1 MLKKKFNLLIYIV
14 AIVFILFFTLNG
26 FKLYSIKER
35 DIENNNKVILEEENF
50 NDYSLKLN
58 KDINYNKLYVYKVKN
73 DEFYVF
79 IYSKSF
85 IFDRYNLD
93 DKFSIRDNTINV
105 LISNFRYN
113 NTVKID
119 LDKEP
124 VKVDIKPN
132 KNYEIRNTFIK
143 FFVIFILIFY
153 LGYRK
158 DKRKNLSTNL

>member
-93 DKFSIRDNTINV
+93 DKFSIRENSINA

-124 VKVDIKPN
+124 VKVDIKSN
-132 KNYEIRNTFIK
+132 KNYETRNTFIK

>member
-1 MLKKKFNLLIYIV
+1 MLKKKFNLVVYIV

-50 NDYSLKLN
+50 NDYSLKLS
-58 KDINYNKLYVYKVKN
+58 KDINYNKLYVYKLKN
-73 DEFYVF
+73 NEYYVF
-79 IYSKSF
+79 IYSKSIF
-85 IFDRYNLD
+85 FDRYNLD
-93 DKFSIRDNTINV
+93 DKFSIRENSINA

-124 VKVDIKPN
+124 LKVDVKSN
-132 KNYEIRNTFIK
+132 KNFETRNIFIK
-143 FFVIFILIFY
+143 FFVIFVLIFY

-158 DKRKNLSTNL
+158 DNRKNLKH

>member
-14 AIVFILFFTLNG
+14 AILFILFFTLNG

-50 NDYSLKLN
+50 NDYSLKLS
-58 KDINYNKLYVYKVKN
+58 KDINYNRLYVYKLKN
-73 DEFYVF
+73 NEYYVF

-85 IFDRYNLD
+85 IFDSYNLD
-93 DKFSIRDNTINV
+93 DKFSSRENSINV

-124 VKVDIKPN
+124 VKVDVKSN
-132 KNYEIRNTFIK
+132 KNYDTRNTLIK
-143 FFVIFILIFY
+143 YFVIFILIAF
-153 LGYRK
+153 LGY
-158 DKRKNLSTNL
+158 KREKRENSK

>member
-50 NDYSLKLN
+50 NDYSLKLS
-58 KDINYNKLYVYKVKN
+58 KDINYNRLYVYKLKN
-73 DEFYVF
+73 NEYYVF

-85 IFDRYNLD
+85 IFDSYNLD
-93 DKFSIRDNTINV
+93 DKFSMRENS
-105 LISNFRYN
+105 L
-113 NTVKID
+113 NTVAKNFKYKNNIKID
-119 LDKEP
+119 LEKEP
-124 VKVDIKPN
+124 LKVDVKSN
-132 KNYEIRNTFIK
+132 KNFETRNIFIK
-143 FFVIFILIFY
+143 FFVIFVLIFY

-158 DKRKNLSTNL
+158 DKRKNLKH

>member
-35 DIENNNKVILEEENF
+35 DIENNNKVILDEENF

-93 DKFSIRDNTINV
+93 DKFSTRENYINA

-124 VKVDIKPN
+124 VKVDVKSN
-132 KNYEIRNTFIK
+132 KNYDTRNNLIK
-143 FFVIFILIFY
+143 YFVIFILIFY

-158 DKRKNLSTNL
+158 DKRKNLSTN

>member
-26 FKLYSIKER
+26 FKFYTLKGK
-35 DIENNNKVILEEENF
+35 DIENNNKVILDEENF

-93 DKFSIRDNTINV
+93 DKFSIRENSINV

-124 VKVDIKPN
+124 VKVDIKSN
-132 KNYEIRNTFIK
+132 KNYETRNTFIK

-153 LGYRK
+153 LGYKK

>member
-1 MLKKKFNLLIYIV
+1 MLKKKFNLVVYIV

-50 NDYSLKLN
+50 NDYSLKLS
-58 KDINYNKLYVYKVKN
+58 KDINYNKLYVYKLKN
-73 DEFYVF
+73 NEYYVF
-79 IYSKSF
+79 IYSKSIF
-85 IFDRYNLD
+85 FDRYNLD
-93 DKFSIRDNTINV
+93 DKFSIRENSINV

-124 VKVDIKPN
+124 VKVDVKSN
-132 KNYEIRNTFIK
+132 KNYETRNTFIK

>member
-14 AIVFILFFTLNG
+14 SIVFILFFTLNG

-50 NDYSLKLN
+50 NDYSLKLS

-85 IFDRYNLD
+85 IFDMYNLD
-93 DKFSIRDNTINV
+93 DKFSIRENSINA

-124 VKVDIKPN
+124 VKVDIKSN

>member
-35 DIENNNKVILEEENF
+35 DIENNNKVILDEENF

-124 VKVDIKPN
+124 VKVDIKSN
-132 KNYEIRNTFIK
+132 KNYETRNTFIK

>member
-26 FKLYSIKER
+26 FKLYPIKGK

-93 DKFSIRDNTINV
+93 DKFSIRENSINA

-124 VKVDIKPN
+124 VKVDVKSN
-132 KNYEIRNTFIK
+132 KNYDTRNNLIK
-143 FFVIFILIFY
+143 YFVIFILIFY

>member
-1 MLKKKFNLLIYIV
+1 MLKKKFNLVVYIV

-50 NDYSLKLN
+50 NDYSLKLS
-58 KDINYNKLYVYKVKN
+58 KDINYNKLYVYKLKN
-73 DEFYVF
+73 NEYYVF
-79 IYSKSF
+79 IYSKSIF
-85 IFDRYNLD
+85 FDRYNLD
-93 DKFSIRDNTINV
+93 DKFSIRENSINA

-124 VKVDIKPN
+124 LKVDVKSN
-132 KNYEIRNTFIK
+132 KNFETRNIFIK
-143 FFVIFILIFY
+143 FFVIFVLIFY

-158 DKRKNLSTNL
+158 DKRKNLKH

>member
-85 IFDRYNLD
+85 IFDKYNLD
-93 DKFSIRDNTINV
+93 DKFSIRENSINV

-124 VKVDIKPN
+124 VKVDIKSN
-132 KNYEIRNTFIK
+132 KNYETRNTFIK

>member
-1 MLKKKFNLLIYIV
+1 MLKKKFNLLIYIA

-50 NDYSLKLN
+50 NDYSLNLS
-58 KDINYNKLYVYKVKN
+58 KDINYNKLYVYKLKN
-73 DEFYVF
+73 NEYYVF

-85 IFDRYNLD
+85 IFDSYNLD
-93 DKFSIRDNTINV
+93 DKFSMRENS
-105 LISNFRYN
+105 L
-113 NTVKID
+113 NTVAKNFKYKNNIKID
-119 LDKEP
+119 LEKEP
-124 VKVDIKPN
+124 VKVDIKSN
-132 KNYEIRNTFIK
+132 KNYETRNTFIK

-153 LGYRK
+153 LGYKK

>member
-50 NDYSLKLN
+50 YDYSLKLN

-93 DKFSIRDNTINV
+93 DKFSTRENYINA

-124 VKVDIKPN
+124 VKVDVKSN
-132 KNYEIRNTFIK
+132 KNYDTRNNLIK
-143 FFVIFILIFY
+143 YFVIFILIFY

>member
-50 NDYSLKLN
+50 YDYSLKLN

-93 DKFSIRDNTINV
+93 DKFSIRENSINV

-124 VKVDIKPN
+124 VKVDIKSN

>member
-50 NDYSLKLN
+50 NDYSLKLS

-93 DKFSIRDNTINV
+93 DKFSIRENSINA

-124 VKVDIKPN
+124 VKVDIKSN
-132 KNYEIRNTFIK
+132 KNYETRNTFIK

-153 LGYRK
+153 LGYKK

>member
-1 MLKKKFNLLIYIV
+1 MLKKKFNLLVYIV

-50 NDYSLKLN
+50 NDYSLKLS

-79 IYSKSF
+79 VYSKSF

-93 DKFSIRDNTINV
+93 DKFSIRENS
-105 LISNFRYN
+105 L
-113 NTVKID
+113 NTVAKNFKYKNNIKID

-124 VKVDIKPN
+124 LKVDVKSN
-132 KNYEIRNTFIK
+132 KNFETRNIFIK
-143 FFVIFILIFY
+143 FFVIFVLIFY
-153 LGYRK
+153 LVYRK
-158 DKRKNLSTNL
+158 DKRKNLKH

>member
-1 MLKKKFNLLIYIV
+1 MLKKKFNLVVYIV

-50 NDYSLKLN
+50 NDYSLKLS
-58 KDINYNKLYVYKVKN
+58 KDINYNKLYVYKLKN
-73 DEFYVF
+73 NEYYVF

-85 IFDRYNLD
+85 IFDSYNLD
-93 DKFSIRDNTINV
+93 DKFSIRENS
-105 LISNFRYN
+105 L
-113 NTVKID
+113 NTVAKNFKYKNNIKID

-124 VKVDIKPN
+124 LKVDVKSN
-132 KNYEIRNTFIK
+132 KNFETRNIFIK
-143 FFVIFILIFY
+143 FFVIFVLIFY

-158 DKRKNLSTNL
+158 DKRKNLKH

>member
-93 DKFSIRDNTINV
+93 DKFSIRENS
-105 LISNFRYN
+105 L
-113 NTVKID
+113 NTVAKNFKYKNNIKID

-124 VKVDIKPN
+124 VKVDIKSN

>member
-93 DKFSIRDNTINV
+93 DKFSTRENYINA

-124 VKVDIKPN
+124 VKVDVKSN
-132 KNYEIRNTFIK
+132 KNYDTRNNLIK
-143 FFVIFILIFY
+143 YFVIFILIFY

-158 DKRKNLSTNL
+158 DKRKNLSTN

>member
-14 AIVFILFFTLNG
+14 AIVFILFFTFNG

-93 DKFSIRDNTINV
+93 DKFSIRENSINA

-124 VKVDIKPN
+124 VKVDIKSN
-132 KNYEIRNTFIK
+132 KNYETRNTFIK

-153 LGYRK
+153 LGYKK

>member
-50 NDYSLKLN
+50 NDYSLKLS

-73 DEFYVF
+73 NEYYVF

-85 IFDRYNLD
+85 IFDSYNLD
-93 DKFSIRDNTINV
+93 DKFSTRENS
-105 LISNFRYN
+105 L
-113 NTVKID
+113 NTVAKNFKYKNNIKID
-119 LDKEP
+119 LEKEP
-124 VKVDIKPN
+124 VKVDIKSN
-132 KNYEIRNTFIK
+132 KNYDTRNTLIK
-143 FFVIFILIFY
+143 YSVIFILIAF
-153 LGYRK
+153 LGY
-158 DKRKNLSTNL
+158 KREKRENSK

>member
-35 DIENNNKVILEEENF
+35 DIENNNKVILEEANF
-50 NDYSLKLN
+50 NDYSLKLS
-58 KDINYNKLYVYKVKN
+58 KDINYNKLYAYKVKN

-93 DKFSIRDNTINV
+93 DKFSIRENSINA

-124 VKVDIKPN
+124 VKVDIKSN
-132 KNYEIRNTFIK
+132 KNYETRNTFIK

>member
-124 VKVDIKPN
+124 VKVDIKSN
-132 KNYEIRNTFIK
+132 KNYETRNTFIK

>member
-14 AIVFILFFTLNG
+14 AIVFILFFTFNG

-93 DKFSIRDNTINV
+93 DKFSIRENSINA

-124 VKVDIKPN
+124 VKVDIKSN
-132 KNYEIRNTFIK
+132 KNYETRNTFIK

>member
-1 MLKKKFNLLIYIV
+1 MKKKIYLGVYLI
-14 AIVFILFFTLNG
+14 AIAFILFFTLNG
-26 FKLYSIKER
+26 FKFYNLKEK
-35 DIENNNKVILEEENF
+35 DIENNNKLILEEENF
-50 NDYSLKLN
+50 NDYSLKLS

-79 IYSKSF
+79 VYSKSF

-93 DKFSIRDNTINV
+93 DKFSIRENSINA

-124 VKVDIKPN
+124 LKVDVKSN
-132 KNYEIRNTFIK
+132 KNFETRNIFIK
-143 FFVIFILIFY
+143 FFVIFVLIFY

-158 DKRKNLSTNL
+158 DKRKNLKH

>member
-93 DKFSIRDNTINV
+93 DKFSIRENSINV

-124 VKVDIKPN
+124 VKVDIKSN
-132 KNYEIRNTFIK
+132 KNYETRNTLIK

>member
-58 KDINYNKLYVYKVKN
+58 KDINYNKLYVYKLKN
-73 DEFYVF
+73 NEYYVF

-93 DKFSIRDNTINV
+93 DKFSIRENSINA

-124 VKVDIKPN
+124 VKVDVKSN
-132 KNYEIRNTFIK
+132 KNYDTRNNLIK
-143 FFVIFILIFY
+143 YFVIFILIFY

-158 DKRKNLSTNL
+158 DKIKEKI

>member
-50 NDYSLKLN
+50 NDYSLKLS
-58 KDINYNKLYVYKVKN
+58 KDINYNKLYVYKLKN
-73 DEFYVF
+73 NEYYVF

-85 IFDRYNLD
+85 IFDSYNLD
-93 DKFSIRDNTINV
+93 DKFSMRENS
-105 LISNFRYN
+105 L
-113 NTVKID
+113 NTVAKNFKYKNNIKID

-124 VKVDIKPN
+124 VKVDVKSN
-132 KNYEIRNTFIK
+132 KNYDTRNNLIK
-143 FFVIFILIFY
+143 YFVIFILIFY

>member
-50 NDYSLKLN
+50 NDYSLKLS
-58 KDINYNKLYVYKVKN
+58 KDINYNKLYVYKVNN

-85 IFDRYNLD
+85 IFDSYNLD
-93 DKFSIRDNTINV
+93 DKFSTRENS
-105 LISNFRYN
+105 L
-113 NTVKID
+113 NTVAKNFKYKNNIKID

-124 VKVDIKPN
+124 VKVDIKSN

>member
-14 AIVFILFFTLNG
+14 AIVFILFFTFNG

-93 DKFSIRDNTINV
+93 DKFSIRENSINA

-124 VKVDIKPN
+124 VKVDVKSN
-132 KNYEIRNTFIK
+132 KNFETRNIFIK
-143 FFVIFILIFY
+143 FFVIFVLIFY

-158 DKRKNLSTNL
+158 DKRKNLKH

>member
-50 NDYSLKLN
+50 NDYSLKLS

-93 DKFSIRDNTINV
+93 DKFSIRGNSINA
-105 LISNFRYN
+105 LISNFKYN

-124 VKVDIKPN
+124 VKVDIKSN
-132 KNYEIRNTFIK
+132 KNYETRNTFIK

-153 LGYRK
+153 LGYKK

>member
-14 AIVFILFFTLNG
+14 AIVFILFFTFNG

-79 IYSKSF
+79 ILSLLF
-85 IFDRYNLD
+85 LIAIILM
-93 DKFSIRDNTINV
+93 INFLLEKILLMLWLV
-105 LISNFRYN
+105 ILGIIILLRLI
-113 NTVKID
+113 
-119 LDKEP
+119 
-124 VKVDIKPN
+124 
-132 KNYEIRNTFIK
+132 
-143 FFVIFILIFY
+143 
-153 LGYRK
+153 
-158 DKRKNLSTNL
+158 